1 MNNSEWLT
9 AENFEYAHRAVS
21 AINTL
26 SIHAKLLLAGKHDA
40 PRSAEVREAR
50 SFLREFLKRL
60 DEVIRDAQQRRG
72 TVVGTDP
79 RSRELAS
86 KFVSAKS
93 RMPRRSVLYSTPID
107 ELQRLVDSERSAD
120 LSRLISALRELR
132 VVIEQH
138 AHTDIAGILGDV

>member
-26 SIHAKLLLAGKHDA
+26 SYTSKLLRCRETGYA

-60 DEVIRDAQQRRG
+60 DEVDIRDAQQRRG
-72 TVVGTDP
+72 TVAGTDP

-93 RMPRRSVLYSTPID
+93 RMPRRSVICIPRPSMSCKDSSTQSVRPI
-107 ELQRLVDSERSAD
+107 LLA
-120 LSRLISALRELR
+120 
-132 VVIEQH
+132 
-138 AHTDIAGILGDV
+138 